1 MRISDWSSDVC
12 SSDLSHC
19 SPWCVAASATAG
31 RCCDQSVPDPDQVDP
46 PGATMRPAVLEFA
59 RDVAGHLPIAE
70 PLVELG
76 ARAAEGQE
84 GIADLRGIFGAAEH
98 IGCDIRSEERRLGQG
113 GSRTCN
119 DWWWLE
125 QTK

>member
-1 MRISDWSSDVC
+1 MLPTSAHV
-12 SSDLSHC
+12 
-19 SPWCVAASATAG
+19 SPWGVAAAATAG
-31 RCCDQSVPDPDQVDP
+31 RCCDQSVPDPEQVDP

-98 IGCDIRSEERRLGQG
+98 IGCDIQEIGRAHV
-113 GSRTCN
+113 
-119 DWWWLE
+119 
-125 QTK
+125 

>member
-46 PGATMRPAVLEFA
+46 PGAIMRPAVLEFA

-98 IGCDIRSEERRLGQG
+98 IGCDIQEGLGVDRIEDIQDRKSTRLT
-113 GSRTCN
+113 SSH
-119 DWWWLE
+119 
-125 QTK
+125 